1 MEQEKK
7 KLNPK
12 IIIAVIIAIVAISI
26 ILILANNTKTIV
38 IQTPNSNKYTIS
50 GEVVELHDL
59 EQSIV
64 SYQNEIIYL
73 GTKESKRENSFLGWA
88 KPKYSFEQLEKM
100 FETDYEKVCKIYD
113 KAYKQVE
120 NNVKVS
126 IPMENYKKCLDIIH
140 EGFTSGKL
148 YEECDNE
155 KYLQAIT
162 DLGTTGT
169 DFIMNFSDEYG
180 K

>member
-7 KLNPK
+7 KLNVK

-50 GEVVELHDL
+50 GEIIEFHDL
-59 EQSIV
+59 QQSIV
-64 SYQNEIIYL
+64 SYQVDIRIL
-73 GTKESKRENSFLGWA
+73 AQSESNRHIESWQELN
-88 KPKYSFEQLEKM
+88 YSFTQLKKM
-100 FETDYEKVCKIYD
+100 FESDYEKVCKIYD

-120 NNVKVS
+120 DNVKVS
-126 IPMENYKKCLDIIH
+126 IPMESYKECLDIIH

-148 YEECDNE
+148 YEGCDNE
-155 KYLQAIT
+155 KYIQAINK
-162 DLGTTGT
+162 LGTTGT